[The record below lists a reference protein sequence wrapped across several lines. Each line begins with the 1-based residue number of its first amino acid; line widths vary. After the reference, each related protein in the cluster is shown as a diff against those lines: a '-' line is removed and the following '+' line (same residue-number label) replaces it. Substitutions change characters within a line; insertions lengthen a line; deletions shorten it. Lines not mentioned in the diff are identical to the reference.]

1 MKKMLAKL
9 AAFSKKKALALLA
22 VLGLVGSASA
32 QESGSYQVPTAVTES
47 ITELQGAATSYAS
60 VIYPYIRNIGLAF
73 VGIAVFYLLFR
84 LWRRFAQGR

>member
-1 MKKMLAKL
+1 MKKWMVAIVTV
-9 AAFSKKKALALLA
+9 F
-22 VLGLVGSASA
+22 GLVGSSLA
-32 QESGSYQVPTAVTES
+32 QESGTYTVPAAVTDS
-47 ITELQGAATSYAS
+47 ITQLEGAATSYAN

>member
-1 MKKMLAKL
+1 MKKKMLAAL
-9 AAFSKKKALALLA
+9 AA
-22 VLGLVGSASA
+22 LGLTGSAFA
-32 QESGSYQVPTAVTES
+32 EGEPQAYTVPTAVTDS
-47 ITELQGAATSYAS
+47 ISQLEGAATSYAN